1 MVPVFDPRTMLFVT
15 DLQLLS
21 PPTLLQAKQ
30 SKLSVFLWKVL
41 QSLTPLGNPPL
52 ALTSISPWH

>member
-1 MVPVFDPRTMLFVT
+1 MLFVT